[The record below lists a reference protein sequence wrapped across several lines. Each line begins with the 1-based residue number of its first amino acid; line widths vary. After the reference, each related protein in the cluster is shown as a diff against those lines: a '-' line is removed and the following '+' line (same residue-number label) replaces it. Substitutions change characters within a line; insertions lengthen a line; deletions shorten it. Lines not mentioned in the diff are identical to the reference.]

1 MFIFHHVVYARVC
14 SFGSVPIRLYRYC
27 RIHNTI
33 SIGLLAEKLDMDKD
47 HAEEWVVALI
57 RNARLDA
64 KIDSKAGH
72 VLMTPQVC
80 VCVCVCV
87 CVNKS
92 ACVSSLFLYEC
103 TNALGSDHYRRVA
116 CRFLCNSCR

>member
-1 MFIFHHVVYARVC
+1 MVIDGC
-14 SFGSVPIRLYRYC
+14 RYC

-33 SIGLLAEKLDMDKD
+33 SIGLLAEKLDMDRD

-57 RNARLDA
+57 RDARLDA

-80 VCVCVCV
+80 D
-87 CVNKS
+87 
-92 ACVSSLFLYEC
+92 ATQPPPAHLTAPLFISLL
-103 TNALGSDHYRRVA
+103 
-116 CRFLCNSCR
+116 